1 MKGFPQKMNLCI
13 KYKLTLLL
21 DRLLY
26 EHDKNRQTLFQKSDD
41 TDSGYDFVWWDGT
54 HIGNESSYSNWGKDE
69 PK

>member
-26 EHDKNRQTLFQKSDD
+26 EHNKNRQTLF
-41 TDSGYDFVWWDGT
+41 
-54 HIGNESSYSNWGKDE
+54 
-69 PK
+69 